1 MRARTYTHARV
12 MGLAFQ
18 RIVSFPLYFPLFL
31 PFFLLSLSLF
41 LSLFFFGRALS
52 SCIGSVLLI
61 VTALGRRGRERE
73 GGGEGVLWLD
83 FENENATSR
92 SNLAI
97 GRCLSLLILGAGR
110 KLAESYFHGEEREV
124 TCLETTRWNAI
135 RERRL

>member
-1 MRARTYTHARV
+1 MRSYSSVFMEFPLPPSPLFTLEPLAEYTYVSRRVRARTHTHARV

-73 GGGEGVLWLD
+73 GGGKGS
-83 FENENATSR
+83 FGSISR
-92 SNLAI
+92 M
-97 GRCLSLLILGAGR
+97 
-110 KLAESYFHGEEREV
+110 K
-124 TCLETTRWNAI
+124 TR
-135 RERRL
+135 RRVPT

>member
-1 MRARTYTHARV
+1 MRARARD
-12 MGLAFQ
+12 GTRFPANCF
-18 RIVSFPLYFPLFL
+18 VSSLFSPLSS
-31 PFFLLSLSLF
+31 LLSSFSFSFSLS
-41 LSLFFFGRALS
+41 FFFRPRVVLVHW
-52 SCIGSVLLI
+52 IGPSDCDSV
-61 VTALGRRGRERE
+61 GEEGEGE
-73 GGGEGVLWLD
+73 GGGGEGVLWLD

>member
-1 MRARTYTHARV
+1 MRARTHTHARV

-73 GGGEGVLWLD
+73 GGEGVLWLD